1 MQKIAPIVL
10 VLALGGS
17 AAYFSLQ
24 PKPAP
29 RVEAKPPEAP
39 AAQAAA
45 PAPVAAAPVVEKPAV
60 RAWPQENSDI
70 PADSKAVFGN
80 LPNGFRYLIYPN
92 SEPPKRVSLRLHI
105 AAGSLMEADNQQGLA
120 HFLEHMMFN
129 GSKHYKADELVPIM
143 QRLGIG
149 FGAHVNAF
157 TSFNETVYML
167 DLPELSDA
175 NLDLGFT
182 VMRDFGDG
190 ALLAPEEIEKERGV
204 ILSEKISRE
213 SVAQRIQEKQFAEL
227 LPGSLIANRFPIGKE
242 DVISKAPQERF
253 HDFYSRYYTPARMTF
268 VVVGDVD
275 PQVMKQ
281 RIEQAFGSMQQPVN
295 AGADPDLGPVQP
307 AEGLETAVFTDKE
320 LTSTDLSL
328 ISVRKWDPLPD
339 TTANRNALLPL
350 HMANAMIDRRFERL
364 SKKENS
370 PISAGEASRE
380 EIFNHV
386 ELGQVSV
393 TVADDR
399 WQEALPMLEQEFRRA
414 IEHGFTEGELA
425 EAKANLLNSYEQQVK
440 TKDTRRSEQLA
451 TALARGL
458 NENEV
463 FSTPE
468 TDLEIVK
475 KGLETLTP
483 EACHAAFR
491 KFWLDA
497 GMHLILTGK
506 EAPENAKQELA
517 AIFEESRGKP
527 VEAPAA
533 TSAAKFAYT
542 TFGAP
547 GKVLTTQRAED
558 LGITQLV
565 LSNNVRVNFKK
576 TDFEKNTI
584 RLFARIGSGQF
595 TQPADKTGLD
605 LFATSVVEGSG
616 FGKHTVD
623 ELQQILAG
631 RNVGTTFD
639 VGEDAFTLSGRTT
652 PDDFPLE
659 LQLIC
664 ATLTDPGYRDEAL
677 WQFRKSL
684 PVLDQKLKHTPAG
697 PQAEMQAWLHGNDAR
712 YAVPSVAKLAT
723 YSLDDARKW
732 LAPELE
738 KGYLEL
744 SIVGDF
750 DEAAILPALLETV
763 GALPK
768 RAATKPPYDEARKVK
783 FPNAPAAKNFTYQ
796 SKIPQGVALA
806 LWRTDGIRHNTPE
819 VRRLNVLA
827 DIYGDRLREEI
838 REKLGASYSPNADAS
853 GSEALDRF
861 GFLIGTSIGKP
872 EDIDRLGNVMRE
884 QADKLA
890 HDGAT
895 DDELERALKPV
906 LANLEK
912 TRRDNSYWLGT
923 VLAQSQEDPERLDLA
938 RKRDA
943 DYRSITLKEINAL
956 AKKYFGSANAI
967 NVGIKPAP

>member
-10 VLALGGS
+10 VLALGGT

-24 PKPAP
+24 PKPLP
-29 RVEAKPPEAP
+29 REEAKPPETP
-39 AAQAAA
+39 AAAVAAE
-45 PAPVAAAPVVEKPAV
+45 APVATTPADGKPAV
-60 RAWPQENSDI
+60 KPWPQENSDI
-70 PADSKAVFGN
+70 APDPKAVFGH

-105 AAGSLMEADNQQGLA
+105 QAGSLMEADDQQGLA

-129 GSKHYKADELVPIM
+129 GSKHYKAGELVPIM

-157 TSFNETVYML
+157 TSFDETVYML

-175 NLDLGFT
+175 NLDLGFN
-182 VMRDFGDG
+182 VLRDFSDG
-190 ALLAPEEIEKERGV
+190 ALLAPEEIDKERGV

-213 SVAQRIQEKQFAEL
+213 SVAQRIQEKQFLEL

-242 DVISKAPQERF
+242 DVISKAPRERF
-253 HDFYSRYYTPARMTF
+253 ADFYNRYYTPSRMTF

-275 PQVMKQ
+275 PQAMKQ
-281 RIEQAFGSMQQPVN
+281 RIEQAFGSMQQPAN
-295 AGADPDLGPVQP
+295 AGKDPDLGPVRP

-320 LTSTDLSL
+320 LSSTDLSL
-328 ISVRKWDPLPD
+328 ISVRKWNDLPD
-339 TTANRNALLPL
+339 TKENRNALLPL
-350 HMANAMIDRRFERL
+350 HMANSMIDRRFERL

-370 PISAGEASRE
+370 PISSGEASRQD
-380 EIFNHV
+380 IFNHL

-399 WQEALPMLEQEFRRA
+399 WQEALPMLEQEFRRT
-414 IEHGFTEGELA
+414 IEHGFTAGELA
-425 EAKANLLNSYEQQVK
+425 EAKANLLNAYEQEIK
-440 TKDTRRSEQLA
+440 TKDSRPSDQLA
-451 TALARGL
+451 TSLARGL

-475 KGLETLTP
+475 QGLESLTP
-483 EACHAAFR
+483 ETCHAAFR

-506 EAPENAKQELA
+506 DAPENAKQELA

-533 TSAAKFAYT
+533 TAAAKFAYT

-547 GKVLTTQRAED
+547 GKVTTTQQVED

-565 LSNNVRVNFKK
+565 LSNNVRLNFKK

-584 RLFARIGSGQF
+584 RLFARIGAGRL

-605 LFATSVVEGSG
+605 LFTTSVIEGSG
-616 FGKHTVD
+616 FGKHSVD
-623 ELQQILAG
+623 ELRQILAG
-631 RNVGTTFD
+631 RNVSTTFG
-639 VGEDAFTLSGRTT
+639 VGEDAFTLTGHTT
-652 PDDFPLE
+652 PEDFLLE

-684 PVLDQKLKHTPAG
+684 PVLDQELKHTPAG
-697 PQAEMQAWLHGNDAR
+697 PQAEMNAWLHGNDPR
-712 YAVPSVAKLAT
+712 YGVPSTAKLAT
-723 YSLDDARKW
+723 YTLDDARKW

-750 DEAAILPALLETV
+750 DEATILPALLETI

-768 RAATKPPYDEARKVK
+768 RAATKPAYDEARKVK
-783 FPNAPAAKNFTYQ
+783 LPNAPAAKNFTYQ
-796 SKIPQGVALA
+796 SKIPQGIAMT
-806 LWRTDGIRHNTPE
+806 LWRTDGVRHNLPE

-853 GSEALDRF
+853 GSEALDRY
-861 GFLIGTSIGKP
+861 GFVIGTSVAKP
-872 EDIDRLGNVMRE
+872 EDIDRLGAVMRE
-884 QADKLA
+884 QADELA
-890 HDGAT
+890 REGAT

-912 TRRDNSYWLGT
+912 SRRDNSYWLST
-923 VLAQSQEDPERLDLA
+923 VLAQSQEDPQRLDLA
-938 RKRDA
+938 RNRDA
-943 DYRSITLKEINAL
+943 DYRSIKLKEINAL
-956 AKKYFGSANAI
+956 AKKYLGSSNAI

>member
-10 VLALGGS
+10 VLALGGT

-29 RVEAKPPEAP
+29 HEEVKPAETPVAVAP
-39 AAQAAA
+39 AA
-45 PAPVAAAPVVEKPAV
+45 PVAPVVADQLEVKP
-60 RAWPQENSDI
+60 WPQDASDI
-70 PADSKAVFGN
+70 PADPKAVFGN

-157 TSFNETVYML
+157 TSFDETVYML

-190 ALLAPEEIEKERGV
+190 ALLAPEEIDKERGV

-213 SVAQRIQEKQFAEL
+213 SVAQRIQEKQFAQL

-242 DVISKAPQERF
+242 DVISQAPQERF
-253 HDFYSRYYTPARMTF
+253 SDFYTRYYTPSRMTF
-268 VVVGDVD
+268 IVVGDVD

-281 RIEQAFGSMQQPVN
+281 RIEQAFGSMRQPAN
-295 AGADPDLGPVQP
+295 AGKDPDLGPVQP

-328 ISVRKWDPLPD
+328 ISVRKWNPLPD

-350 HMANAMIDRRFERL
+350 HMANSMIGRRFERL

-399 WQEALPMLEQEFRRA
+399 WQEALPLLEQEFRRT

-425 EAKANLLNSYEQQVK
+425 EAKANLLNAYEQEVK

-458 NENEV
+458 NENDV

-468 TDLEIVK
+468 ADLEIVK

-483 EACHAAFR
+483 ETCHAAFR
-491 KFWLDA
+491 KFWLDG

-506 EAPENAKQELA
+506 AAPENAQQELA

-542 TFGAP
+542 TFGVP
-547 GKVLTTQRAED
+547 GKVVTTQRAED
-558 LGITQLV
+558 LGVTQLV

-584 RLFARIGSGQF
+584 RLFARIGAGQL

-605 LFATSVVEGSG
+605 LFATSIIEGSG

-631 RNVGTTFD
+631 RNVSTTFD
-639 VGEDAFTLSGRTT
+639 VSEDAFTLSGRTT
-652 PDDFPLE
+652 PEDLPLE
-659 LQLIC
+659 LQLLC

-697 PQAEMQAWLHGNDAR
+697 PQAEMNAWLHGNDPR
-712 YAVPSVAKLAT
+712 YAMPSVAKLAT
-723 YSLDDARKW
+723 YTLEDARKW

-744 SIVGDF
+744 SVVGDF
-750 DEAAILPALLETV
+750 DEAALVPALLETV

-768 RAATKPPYDEARKVK
+768 RTATKPPYDEARKVK
-783 FPNAPAAKNFTYQ
+783 FPNAPAAKTFTYQ
-796 SKIPQGVALA
+796 SKIPQGVAMA
-806 LWRTDGIRHNTPE
+806 LWRTEGVRHNTPE

-838 REKLGASYSPNADAS
+838 REKLGASYSPNADAG

-861 GFLIGTSIGKP
+861 GFVIGTSIGKP

-884 QADKLA
+884 QADELA
-890 HDGAT
+890 LKGAS

-912 TRRDNSYWLGT
+912 SRRDNSYWLGT
-923 VLAQSQEDPERLDLA
+923 VLAQSQEDPQRLDLA

-956 AKKYFGSANAI
+956 AKKYFNSANAI